1 MNAVCLNIE
10 LVCRDVE
17 FNRRMALERC
27 VLRTPRLN
35 NEFYKT
41 LECYVFDPNWK
52 EEITTKLNDFIKEK
66 GLYIID
72 EKPFV
77 TIEDG
82 KYKTFVSYQVSW

>member
-1 MNAVCLNIE
+1 MNDVRLNIE
-10 LVCRDVE
+10 LVCHDVE

-35 NEFYKT
+35 NEFHKT
-41 LECYVFDPNWK
+41 VGYDVFDPNWK
-52 EEITTKLNDFIKEK
+52 EKIMSKLYDFIKEK
-66 GLYIID
+66 GLHIID

-82 KYKTFVSYQVSW
+82 KYKTFVSYQISW

>member
-1 MNAVCLNIE
+1 MNDVSLIIE

-17 FNRRMALERC
+17 FNRRMALEKC
-27 VLRTPRLN
+27 VLRTPRRD
-35 NEFYKT
+35 NEFHKT
-41 LECYVFDPNWK
+41 LECDIFDPNWK

-66 GLYIID
+66 GLHIID

-82 KYKTFVSYQVSW
+82 KYKTFVSYRVSW